1 MNSARSFNTVLFFAF
16 ALLLLSHPTRAHA
29 QKNLPFGAFA
39 FAESLILPGT
49 PGEIYDAITGD
60 ISPWWDHSF
69 SEKPYRLFIEPRP
82 GGGFYEIF
90 NEKGEG
96 VLHATVV
103 FARRGEMLRFEGPLG
118 LSGRAVTLVCTY
130 AFSPKGADSTRLEL
144 AVHCSGEVEEGLSG
158 VVQNVWRHFL
168 FERFKPYI
176 ESGEFRKRRP

>member
-1 MNSARSFNTVLFFAF
+1 MKSVCSFRTVWFVTVVI
-16 ALLLLSHPTRAHA
+16 LLLWHPMRAHA
-29 QKNLPFGAFA
+29 QKNPPFGTFA
-39 FAESLILPGT
+39 FAESLIVPGS
-49 PGEIYDAITGD
+49 PEEIYDAITGD

-69 SEKPYRLFIEPRP
+69 SEKPYRLFIEPKP

-96 VLHATVV
+96 VLHATVI

-130 AFSPKGADSTRLEL
+130 ALRPAGADSTRLEL
-144 AVHCSGEVEEGLSG
+144 AVRCSGEVEEGLSG